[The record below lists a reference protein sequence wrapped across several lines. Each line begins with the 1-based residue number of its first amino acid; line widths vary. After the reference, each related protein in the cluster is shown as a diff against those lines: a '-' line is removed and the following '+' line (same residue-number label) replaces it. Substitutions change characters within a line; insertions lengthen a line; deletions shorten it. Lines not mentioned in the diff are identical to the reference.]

1 MYFENGVQVRTSLHG
16 ATLKLKKVYQVL
28 NEKQPVASTINSI
41 VMFYSKIVLSLT

>member
-28 NEKQPVASTINSI
+28 NEKEPVAATIKSI
-41 VMFYSKIVLSLT
+41 VWFYLKNVLSLT